1 MGAYHTIDLELN
13 RKFTLLKEYWDLI
26 ALERVGEYS
35 TTKVA
40 IKLLL
45 QVLQLFLEYRLSNH
59 PYIVSFLQILLEN
72 PLSQPICDRA
82 RKILDYEI
90 CSDIFQ

>member
-40 IKLLL
+40 VKLLL
-45 QVLQLFLEYRLSNH
+45 QVLQLFLEYRLYDRH
-59 PYIVSFLQILLEN
+59 PSIEQRKKF
-72 PLSQPICDRA
+72 DRVIRCVIA
-82 RKILDYEI
+82 NINNFTY
-90 CSDIFQ
+90 

>member
-35 TTKVA
+35 TAKVA
-40 IKLLL
+40 VKLQL
-45 QVLQLFLEYRLSNH
+45 QVLQLFPGYRLSNH
-59 PYIVSFLQILLEN
+59 PDLVSILLILLEN
-72 PLSQPICDRA
+72 P
-82 RKILDYEI
+82 
-90 CSDIFQ
+90 

>member
-40 IKLLL
+40 VKLYLPTL
-45 QVLQLFLEYRLSNH
+45 M
-59 PYIVSFLQILLEN
+59 PGG
-72 PLSQPICDRA
+72 
-82 RKILDYEI
+82 
-90 CSDIFQ
+90 

>member
-40 IKLLL
+40 VKLLL

-59 PYIVSFLQILLEN
+59 PYLVSFLLILVEN
-72 PLSQPICDRA
+72 P
-82 RKILDYEI
+82 
-90 CSDIFQ
+90 

>member
-40 IKLLL
+40 VKLYLPTL
-45 QVLQLFLEYRLSNH
+45 T
-59 PYIVSFLQILLEN
+59 P
-72 PLSQPICDRA
+72 A
-82 RKILDYEI
+82 G
-90 CSDIFQ
+90 